1 MDFWTKRQAGVWTLW
16 TLGLNVRQAYGL
28 LDIPAGRALHK
39 ISLVGLQ
46 AKDVLP

>member
-1 MDFWTKRQAGVWTLW
+1 MDFWTKRQAGVWTL
-16 TLGLNVRQAYGL
+16 GLNVWQAYGL